1 MNNKILH
8 KAETYRKTHR
18 KKQWLYRGLSVLAA
32 GAVFCTTYALI
43 LPAITMEKEPTC
55 GFTEHEHS
63 AACFSENQVI
73 GTYSCLSDLHVHE
86 DGCFDSDGN
95 IICGY
100 ADFVVHSHGEFCFNE
115 NGDLICELPEILVH
129 THNEDCFAAPEEAE
143 THEHTENCFTL
154 QKGELLCDT
163 EEYAGH
169 THEDICVGIN
179 SKTLICTVEESEGHV
194 HTEAC
199 EGIVSEMLSC
209 ELEES
214 EGHSHSGE
222 CYQTVQTENLI
233 CGSEEYDGH
242 VHDETCIGENGE
254 LICETEETEGHSHSG
269 ECYELT
275 QELVCELSESEG
287 HAHDDNC
294 YTVETGNICGLEESE
309 GHIHND
315 DCYEIQTG
323 YICGHEEA
331 EGHIHNDEC
340 YEWTEELICAI
351 ESNEKPAEEDTELE
365 AVCGYD
371 EIILHEHDEI
381 ECFDAEG
388 NLICGQ
394 IQVLEHIHSES
405 CIEESEPELVCELK
419 EHIHDEILCYI
430 DSEADIENADVWEAT
445 LPEELSG
452 SWAADLIA
460 VAQSQLDYTES
471 ETNVLV
477 GANGEV
483 SHYSRYGAWF
493 GRPYAE
499 WNQIFLSFC
508 LNYAGIPEEA
518 IPQTDDTEN
527 FISTA
532 SEMGI
537 LQDGEYTAQVGD
549 IAVLC
554 DEYGVNTV
562 GIITDFAADENDVP
576 VPMLISGDINGE
588 VVWYESVS
596 GNINNYISVAK
607 AYDLYQNLTSGNMTE
622 DDIES
627 EQDEADLSDDEVCR
641 DISINITGEE
651 VNGEILVTL
660 EAVFEGIDPASYLW
674 QWQTSNDGVND
685 WIDIADATDV
695 VYIFCGTK
703 ESMACYYRICG
714 IKPDDV
720 LAVEPIAMFSLG
732 FEENETSEEEN
743 AEEDQSYIIS
753 NAVTPISDPFINQ
766 KAFTSPDDGNY
777 YIYFYD
783 FERNGSRIIAY
794 TSDGIEA
801 GKTGV
806 SYNNIVAP
814 DGLRWDGNWYL
825 DAECTRKYDFNTP
838 VSNMTDDLTGTYDR
852 DLYLYPGAE
861 EIWNIVFISY
871 GSYVTPLQL
880 LRTETFNIDADDY
893 IPTRTG
899 YTFDGWYLD
908 EELTESNKA
917 TAEQGCPVNIAESN
931 YTVYY
936 YAKWGAGYV
945 PFNAMLRTENAND
958 TNFTQ
963 AEGLGTWYALAGST
977 IKVNTSGTTHEV
989 VCVINGEEHPVYTS
1003 DPGNIDNT
1011 NEASQ
1016 ATLDDV
1022 YNDYF
1027 VFNNSTS
1034 DEWTEVFGES
1044 QLPYTTRP
1052 ISSSTDNPT
1061 VINFDYMRVRVD
1073 VTFNISNGNNG
1084 GYIDIYKLVQN
1095 GTLTGT
1101 VNYSGTVPT
1110 STGQNVSAS
1119 GVTADDGIAWEYTA
1133 ANNNQ
1138 GTNTYVLKDVKYGQ
1152 RFADAY
1158 PVGTSWLT
1166 NKNTSY
1172 QYKSYSVSGSNTP
1185 QASVLLDLAANY
1197 MRNSGRSS
1205 SAATFTANFAN
1216 NKTIGL
1222 MYAFEC
1228 IDNEVAD
1235 FTINGTSY
1243 KVNPEYC
1250 EIMNYNTNSWG
1261 AKDIPGYENAGRQ
1274 AWGVNRDGSQYTG
1287 YTYSLSYTD
1296 SENSQEITNTI
1307 ATTLYTV
1314 TYWDYYSS
1322 SVSGLEDFYSSNNSY
1337 RNDLYIFYYDRERI
1351 NVAFDFNYD
1360 NDNDSQNE
1368 IVTYTDLLYGQS
1380 LTSYQYAMPD
1390 GAHHN
1395 LLTRDGYR
1403 FLGWMDDKGEV
1414 YSDENWEDMKL
1425 IGSEGSTMTFYAKW
1439 EQLST
1444 NIVQYYETASS
1455 TEPFEWHFFSDGS
1468 TVPYPEMVV
1477 YPDGWVWTNRQ
1488 VGSQQTFDW
1497 NVPMYGS
1504 YGVTEELTIDGETKS
1519 YNVIKIYGTWNNTA
1533 VKVGY
1538 DANVKDGGI
1547 QANAPVDSESYELGY
1562 TKVPV
1567 KALGN
1572 GDNTLGKV
1580 FVGWKLDKNGLVY
1593 QPGDHVS
1600 ALWMPYMTFIAQ
1612 WADQTDVVKLIYD
1625 PNGGTPANQY
1635 NSDNNYARGA
1645 VTTVWNNMTSVN
1657 DVETDYYTRDGYEFI
1672 GWNTSADGSGTE
1684 YAPGTQIT
1692 LTDNETIL
1700 YAQWRPT
1707 NYTLTIEKY
1716 YNASNDS
1723 SKTMLAGA
1731 EFNLYSIDGTTE
1743 TLIGDT
1749 LTSGTEGTVT
1759 VSAKLQIGT
1768 LYKLV
1773 ETKAP
1778 DGFILLT
1785 DPIYFRLTT
1794 DGELEFCDENGN
1806 SIQNVYASGVF
1817 DGSDPADRQ
1826 VTISVMNKAGYE
1838 LPETGGIGTF
1848 PYTLG
1853 GLMIVGASAILF
1865 MYKTRRRQRG

>member
-86 DGCFDSDGN
+86 DDCFDSDGN

-100 ADFVVHSHGEFCFNE
+100 ADFVVHSHGEFCFDE
-115 NGDLICELPEILVH
+115 NGDLICELPEISVH

-169 THEDICVGIN
+169 THDDTCVGIN

-242 VHDETCIGENGE
+242 AHDETCVDENGE
-254 LICETEETEGHSHSG
+254 LICDNEETEGHFHSS

-287 HAHDDNC
+287 HAHSDDC
-294 YTVETGNICGLEESE
+294 YTIETGYICGLEEAE
-309 GHIHND
+309 GHIHKD

-340 YEWTEELICAI
+340 YEWTEELICDI

-452 SWAADLIA
+452 NWAADLIA

-651 VNGEILVTL
+651 VDGEILVTL

-695 VYIFCGTK
+695 VYIFSGTK

-720 LAVEPIAMFSLG
+720 LAVEPIALFSLG
-732 FEENETSEEEN
+732 FEENETSEEENAEEEN

-794 TSDGIEA
+794 TSDGIKE
-801 GKTGV
+801 GKTGD
-806 SYNNIVAP
+806 SYDNIVAP
-814 DGLRWDGNWYL
+814 DGLRWDNTWYL
-825 DAECTRKYDFNTP
+825 DEECTKKYDFITP
-838 VSNMTDDLTGTYDR
+838 VSSMTEYLQGEYER
-852 DLYLYPGAE
+852 DLYLYPGAK
-861 EIWNIVFISY
+861 EIWNVVFISY

-917 TAEQGCPVNIAESN
+917 AGEQRCPANIAESN

-989 VCVINGEEHPVYTS
+989 VCVLNDEEYPVYTS
-1003 DPGNIDNT
+1003 DPGDIDNG
-1011 NEASQ
+1011 ASQ

-1027 VFNNSTS
+1027 VFNNGTS
-1034 DEWTEVFGES
+1034 VEWTEVFGES

-1073 VTFNISNGNNG
+1073 VTFNISNSN

-1101 VNYSGTVPT
+1101 VDYTETVPT
-1110 STGQNVSAS
+1110 QAGQNVSAS
-1119 GVTADDGIAWEYTA
+1119 GVTADDGIAWVYTA
-1133 ANNNQ
+1133 ASSTD

-1152 RFADAY
+1152 RIADAY
-1158 PVGTSWLT
+1158 PVGEYWLT
-1166 NKNTSY
+1166 
-1172 QYKSYSVSGSNTP
+1172 P
-1185 QASVLLDLAANY
+1185 
-1197 MRNSGRSS
+1197 RNSEQYYKYWNVPGASNNYQSSKLLNFTSDYFAGTGRDSE
-1205 SAATFTANFAN
+1205 ARTFTANFA
-1216 NKTIGL
+1216 KDPRQAL
-1222 MYAFEC
+1222 VYAIQC
-1228 IDNEVAD
+1228 LPNETAD
-1235 FTINGTSY
+1235 FTINGIDY
-1243 KVNPEYC
+1243 KVDVQYSEVLH
-1250 EIMNYNTNSWG
+1250 YNTDGWGSKQLDGCDAINSS
-1261 AKDIPGYENAGRQ
+1261 AEA
-1274 AWGVNRDGSQYTG
+1274 
-1287 YTYSLSYTD
+1287 YTD
-1296 SENSQEITNTI
+1296 GDSKIGGTTIKSLIKKYATYYGLDANITESE
-1307 ATTLYTV
+1307 V
-1314 TYWDYYSS
+1314 DSS
-1322 SVSGLEDFYSSNNSY
+1322 IGEDQYFEHVFVMCYNRHS
-1337 RNDLYIFYYDRERI
+1337 L
-1351 NVAFDFNYD
+1351 NVAFAFNYD
-1360 NDNDSQNE
+1360 NNNDSQNE
-1368 IVTYTDLLYGQS
+1368 VETYTDLLYGQS
-1380 LTSYQYAMPD
+1380 LASYQYAMPD
-1390 GAHHN
+1390 GTQHE

-1414 YSDENWEDMKL
+1414 YTDEDWENMKL
-1425 IGSEGSTMTFYAKW
+1425 IGSEGSTMTFFAKW
-1439 EQLST
+1439 EKLST

-1455 TEPFEWHFFSDGS
+1455 TEPFEWHFFADGS

-1488 VGSQQTFDW
+1488 SGSQQTFDW

-1519 YNVIKIYGTWNNTA
+1519 YNVIKIYGTWNNNA

-1547 QANAPVDSESYELGY
+1547 QANAPVDSDSYELGY

-1567 KALGN
+1567 KALVN
-1572 GDNTLGKV
+1572 GDNTLDKV
-1580 FVGWKLDKNGLVY
+1580 FVGWKLDKNDLVY
-1593 QPGDHVS
+1593 QPGDHVA

-1612 WADQTDVVKLIYD
+1612 WADKDDVVRLIYD
-1625 PNGGTPANQY
+1625 PNGGTPSDRY
-1635 NSDNNYARGA
+1635 NTENAYARGA
-1645 VTTVWNNMTSVN
+1645 TTTVWNNMTFVN
-1657 DVETDYYTRDGYEFI
+1657 NNVETDSYTRDGYEFI

-1692 LTDNETIL
+1692 LTENETIL

-1743 TLIGDT
+1743 TLIDDT
-1749 LTSGTEGTVT
+1749 LASGTDGTVI
-1759 VSAKLQIGT
+1759 VSTKLQIGT

-1794 DGELEFCDENGN
+1794 DGKLEFCDENGN
-1806 SIQNVYASGVF
+1806 SIQSTYASGVF

-1838 LPETGGIGTF
+1838 LPSTGGIGTF

-1853 GLMIVGASAILF
+1853 GLMIVGASGILF

>member
-86 DGCFDSDGN
+86 DDCFDSDGN

-100 ADFVVHSHGEFCFNE
+100 ADFVVHSHGEFCFDE
-115 NGDLICELPEILVH
+115 NGDLICELPEISVH

-154 QKGELLCDT
+154 QKGELLCET
-163 EEYAGH
+163 EELDSH
-169 THEDICVGIN
+169 THDDTCMSTVSE
-179 SKTLICTVEESEGHV
+179 TLICIIGESEGHV

-199 EGIVSEMLSC
+199 EGIVSETLTC
-209 ELEES
+209 ELEEA

-242 VHDETCIGENGE
+242 AHDETCIGENGE
-254 LICETEETEGHSHSG
+254 LICETEETEGHFHSS

-287 HAHDDNC
+287 HAHGDNC

-340 YEWTEELICAI
+340 YEWTEELICDI

-452 SWAADLIA
+452 NWAADLIA
-460 VAQSQLDYTES
+460 VAQSQLGYTES

-607 AYDLYQNLTSGNMTE
+607 AYDLHQNLTSGNMTE

-651 VNGEILVTL
+651 VDGEILVTL

-794 TSDGIEA
+794 TSNGIEE
-801 GKTGV
+801 GMTGV

-825 DAECTRKYDFNTP
+825 DEDCTIAYDFNTP
-838 VSNMTDDLTGTYDR
+838 VSSMTDRLTGTYNR

-880 LRTETFNIDADDY
+880 LRTDTFDIDDNAY

-899 YTFDGWYLD
+899 YTFDGWYSD
-908 EELTESNKA
+908 EELTNKA
-917 TAEQGCPVNIAESN
+917 TGEQRCPENIAESK

-977 IKVNTSGTTHEV
+977 IKVKTSGTTHEV
-989 VCVINGEEHPVYTS
+989 VCVINGEEYPVYTS
-1003 DPGNIDNT
+1003 DPGNIGNT
-1011 NEASQ
+1011 NGASR
-1016 ATLDDV
+1016 ATLNDV

-1052 ISSSTDNPT
+1052 ISSSKDNPT

-1073 VTFNISNGNNG
+1073 VTFNIPYDTDTNWWGTTYTG
-1084 GYIDIYKLVQN
+1084 GYIDIYKLQQDGV
-1095 GTLTGT
+1095 LTGT
-1101 VNYSGTVPT
+1101 VNYVGSVPT
-1110 STGQNVSAS
+1110 ETGHNVSAF
-1119 GVTADDGIAWEYTA
+1119 GITAGDGITWEYTA
-1133 ANNNQ
+1133 GSDADN
-1138 GTNTYVLKDVKYGQ
+1138 GTNVYVLKNVKYGQ
-1152 RFADAY
+1152 RIADAY
-1158 PVGTSWLT
+1158 PVGEYWLT
-1166 NKNTSY
+1166 PRDSEQYYKYWYVRGASNEYQSSKLLNFTSDY
-1172 QYKSYSVSGSNTP
+1172 FEGTGRDSN
-1185 QASVLLDLAANY
+1185 A
-1197 MRNSGRSS
+1197 R
-1205 SAATFTANFAN
+1205 TFEANFAEEPRQA
-1216 NKTIGL
+1216 L
-1222 MYAFEC
+1222 VYAIQC
-1228 IDNEVAD
+1228 LPNETAD
-1235 FTINGTSY
+1235 FNIYGIDY
-1243 KVNPEYC
+1243 KVDVQYSEVLHYDTSGWNSKQLDGCDAIKSSADVYTNGDSKIGETTIKSLIKKYATYYGLDANITESEVNSSIGENEYFEHVFVMC
-1250 EIMNYNTNSWG
+1250 YN
-1261 AKDIPGYENAGRQ
+1261 RH
-1274 AWGVNRDGSQYTG
+1274 
-1287 YTYSLSYTD
+1287 SL
-1296 SENSQEITNTI
+1296 
-1307 ATTLYTV
+1307 
-1314 TYWDYYSS
+1314 
-1322 SVSGLEDFYSSNNSY
+1322 
-1337 RNDLYIFYYDRERI
+1337 
-1351 NVAFDFNYD
+1351 NVAFAFNYD
-1360 NDNDSQNE
+1360 NNNDSQNE
-1368 IVTYTDLLYGQS
+1368 VVTYKDLLYGQS
-1380 LTSYQYAMPD
+1380 LASYQYAMPD
-1390 GAHHN
+1390 GSEHDFLN
-1395 LLTRDGYR
+1395 RDGYR

-1414 YSDENWEDMKL
+1414 YTDEDWENMKL
-1425 IGSEGSTMTFYAKW
+1425 IGSKGSTMTFFAKW
-1439 EQLST
+1439 EKLST

-1455 TEPFEWHFFSDGS
+1455 TEPFEWHFFADGS

-1488 VGSQQTFDW
+1488 SGSQQTFDW

-1504 YGVTEELTIDGETKS
+1504 YGVTEELTIDGETKL

-1547 QANAPVDSESYELGY
+1547 QANAPVDSDSYELGD

-1567 KALGN
+1567 KALV
-1572 GDNTLGKV
+1572 DEENTLGKV
-1580 FVGWKLDKNGLVY
+1580 FVGWKLDKNDYLVY
-1593 QPGDHVS
+1593 QPGDHVA

-1612 WADQTDVVKLIYD
+1612 WADQDDVVKLIYD
-1625 PNGGTPANQY
+1625 PNGGTPENKY
-1635 NSDNNYARGA
+1635 NTENDYARGA
-1645 VTTVWNNMTSVN
+1645 TTTVWNNMTSVN

-1749 LTSGTEGTVT
+1749 LASSTEGTVT
-1759 VSAKLQIGT
+1759 VSTKLKIGT
-1768 LYKLV
+1768 LYKLI

-1794 DGELEFCDENGN
+1794 DGKLEFCDENGN
-1806 SIQNVYASGVF
+1806 SIQSAYASGVF

-1848 PYTLG
+1848 PYTFG